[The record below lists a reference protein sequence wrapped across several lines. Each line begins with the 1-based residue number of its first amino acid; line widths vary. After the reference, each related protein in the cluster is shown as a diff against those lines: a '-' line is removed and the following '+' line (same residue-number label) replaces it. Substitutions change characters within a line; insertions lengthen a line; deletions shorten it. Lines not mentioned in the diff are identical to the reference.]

1 MKLIVALGN
10 PGLEYTKTRH
20 NIGWQVLDELDL
32 AWQEKNKFFGLIA
45 EKSIEN
51 EKIIFLKPTT
61 FYNESGQS
69 VRAVVDFYKIPIDN
83 ILVIHDELALP
94 IGVIRNRIGGSDA
107 GNNGIKSVSAHV
119 GENYAR
125 IRIGVDNDLRSK
137 IDDADFV
144 LSSFSKTETEI
155 LKEKIIP
162 QAIEYIQQFANGDF
176 AHTSSKH
183 I

>member
-1 MKLIVALGN
+1 MKLVVALGN

-20 NIGWQVLDELDL
+20 NIGWQVFDELEL
-32 AWQEKNKFFGLIA
+32 SWQEKNKFFGLIA

-51 EKIIFLKPTT
+51 EKVIFLKPTT
-61 FYNESGQS
+61 FYNESGQG
-69 VRAVVDFYKIPIDN
+69 VRAVMDFYKIPLDN

-94 IGVIRNRIGGSDA
+94 LGTIRTRIGGSDA
-107 GNNGIKSVSAHV
+107 GNNGVKSVSAHI

-125 IRIGVDNDLRSK
+125 IRIGIDNDIRPK

-144 LSSFSKTETEI
+144 LDNFSKAESEI
-155 LKEKIIP
+155 LKDKIIP
-162 QAIEYIQQFANGDF
+162 QAVDYIQQFAGNSF
-176 AHTSSKH
+176 SHTSSKH

>member
-10 PGLEYTKTRH
+10 PGLEYAKTRH
-20 NIGWQVLDELDL
+20 NIGWQVLDKLDL
-32 AWQEKNKFFGLIA
+32 AWQEKTKFLGLIA
-45 EKSIEN
+45 EKPIEN

-69 VRAVVDFYKIPIDN
+69 VRAVMDFYKIPLDN

-94 IGVIRNRIGGSDA
+94 IGTIRTRIGGSDA
-107 GNNGIKSVSAHV
+107 GNNGIKSVSAHI

-125 IRIGVDNDLRSK
+125 IRIGIDNDLRSK

-144 LSSFSKTETEI
+144 LSSFSKAETEI
-155 LKEKIIP
+155 LKEKITP
-162 QAIEYIQQFANGDF
+162 QATEYIQQFANGDF
-176 AHTSSKH
+176 THTSSKH